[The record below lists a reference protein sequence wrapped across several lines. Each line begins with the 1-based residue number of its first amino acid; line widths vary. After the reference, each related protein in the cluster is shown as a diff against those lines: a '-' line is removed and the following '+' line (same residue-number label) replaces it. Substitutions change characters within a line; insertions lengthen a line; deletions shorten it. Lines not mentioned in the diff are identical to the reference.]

1 MPVSYTLEV
10 TFQDPAV
17 AEEWTEWMR
26 GGHMQALL
34 AHGADRAELVRW
46 SDAET
51 IDDEIR
57 FTARYRFP
65 TRADFD
71 AYIAQHAEELRNDG
85 MKRFP
90 PSRGIVYSRTVGE
103 ILLPYEEEA

>member
-10 TFQDPAV
+10 TFKDPAV

-46 SDAET
+46 STDET
-51 IDDEIR
+51 GEEEIR

-65 TRADFD
+65 SQAAFD
-71 AYIAQHAEELRNDG
+71 VYIAQFAEELRADG

-103 ILLPYEEEA
+103 ILLPYDD

>member
-10 TFQDPAV
+10 TFQDADV
-17 AEEWTEWMR
+17 ANEWTDWMR

-46 SDAET
+46 SDE
-51 IDDEIR
+51 DDIR

-71 AYIAQHAEELRNDG
+71 TYLAEHAEDLRADG

-103 ILLPYEEEA
+103 ILLPRDD